1 MEYFQTLQLGM
12 DVDGRRS
19 TSIGVL
25 CTRQLKMEMA
35 KQGIAEDPC
44 GFTIFLASRRDWG
57 KLSEEE

>member
-1 MEYFQTLQLGM
+1 
-12 DVDGRRS
+12 
-19 TSIGVL
+19 
-25 CTRQLKMEMA
+25 MEMA